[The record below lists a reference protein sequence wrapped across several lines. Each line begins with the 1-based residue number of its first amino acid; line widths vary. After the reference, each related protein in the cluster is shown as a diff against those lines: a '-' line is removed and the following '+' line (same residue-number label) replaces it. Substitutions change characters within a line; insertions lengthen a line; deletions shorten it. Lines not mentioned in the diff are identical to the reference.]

1 MDRAIFTFKYR
12 AEFCRALDFAKDK
25 FGNRCSS
32 ADNAFRITISGTDN
46 VFDFREA
53 LDINN
58 IVYTLEWV

>member
-1 MDRAIFTFKYR
+1 MDRAIFTFKFR
-12 AEFCRALDFAKDK
+12 ADFCRALDFAKDK
-25 FGNRCSS
+25 FGDRCSS